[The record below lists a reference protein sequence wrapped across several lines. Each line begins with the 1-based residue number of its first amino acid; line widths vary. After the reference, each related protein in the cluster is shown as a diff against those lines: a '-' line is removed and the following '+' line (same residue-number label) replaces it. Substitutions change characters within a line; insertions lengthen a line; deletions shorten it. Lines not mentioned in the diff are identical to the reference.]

1 MNQGIMLL
9 NLSHTNTGLL
19 PLAAATVIWIFF
31 LCAKFDSFIPY
42 FPRAVSVDS
51 RLKIN

>member
-19 PLAAATVIWIFF
+19 PLAVATVVRIFF
-31 LCAKFDSFIPY
+31 FCAKFDSFIQY
-42 FPRAVSVDS
+42 FPRAVSVDY
-51 RLKIN
+51 